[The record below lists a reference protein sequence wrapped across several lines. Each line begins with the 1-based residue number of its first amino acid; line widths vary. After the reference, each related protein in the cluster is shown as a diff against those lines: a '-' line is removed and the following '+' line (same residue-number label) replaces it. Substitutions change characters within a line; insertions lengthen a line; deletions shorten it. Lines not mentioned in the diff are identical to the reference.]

1 MEYNAAATSGKAV
14 SLLSRLLS
22 GLFCADQPVINKC
35 FRCDAIRLA
44 MLEVG
49 QQSALQAGS
58 VRIARDKSV
67 GRTGY
72 QAIGD
77 TVPTPIEANG
87 NERIK
92 DVRRDG

>member
-1 MEYNAAATSGKAV
+1 MEYNATATSGKAV

-22 GLFCADQPVINKC
+22 GLFCADQPVTNKC

-58 VRIARDKSV
+58 VRVARTKQSGERV
-67 GRTGY
+67 IKQLGM
-72 QAIGD
+72 QFLH
-77 TVPTPIEANG
+77 IEANS
-87 NERIK
+87 NER
-92 DVRRDG
+92 D